1 MEEIIIATFK
11 LRGKIK
17 DIAMVKARIAAFSS
31 YEEVISLYIRSPA
44 RKRVEIGGEKTT

>member
-17 DIAMVKARIAAFSS
+17 DIALVKARIAAISS
-31 YEEVISLYIRSPA
+31 YEEVISLHIKEEK
-44 RKRVEIGGEKTT
+44 KRT